1 LVTIH
6 RARNGAASAALFFR
20 RYNFH
25 VSWTLYLLECV
36 DGSLYAGITN
46 DLERRFEMHL
56 AGKGAKYT
64 RARKPLR
71 ILARQDFPDRAAAS
85 VAEYRLK
92 RLDVAGKRA
101 FCREHPYPG

>member
-1 LVTIH
+1 MQEKTKTWCV
-6 RARNGAASAALFFR
+6 
-20 RYNFH
+20 
-25 VSWTLYLLECV
+25 YLLECT

-46 DLERRFEMHL
+46 DLQRRFALHA

-71 ILARQDFPDRAAAS
+71 FVARRDFPDRASAS
-85 VAEYRLK
+85 RAEHALK

-101 FCREHPYPG
+101 FCRAHPYPG

>member
-1 LVTIH
+1 
-6 RARNGAASAALFFR
+6 
-20 RYNFH
+20 

-46 DLERRFEMHL
+46 DLPRRFEMHA

-71 ILARQDFPDRAAAS
+71 IVARQDFPDRSAAS
-85 VAEYRLK
+85 VAEYQLK
-92 RLDVAGKRA
+92 QLDVAGKRA
-101 FCREHPYPG
+101 FCERHPYTG